1 MLLAVAD
8 LMFVTGRV
16 GDVEC
21 PEVED
26 VMMLLLWGVRTE

>member
-1 MLLAVAD
+1 MD
-8 LMFVTGRV
+8 LYLKLVLDRV